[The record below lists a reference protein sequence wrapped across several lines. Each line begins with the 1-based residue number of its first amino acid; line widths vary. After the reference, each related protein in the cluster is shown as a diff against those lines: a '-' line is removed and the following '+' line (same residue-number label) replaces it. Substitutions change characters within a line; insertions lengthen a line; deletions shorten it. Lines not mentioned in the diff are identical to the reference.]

1 MKLKYK
7 DAIPYAIIMVLA
19 LSASFL
25 LSPIW
30 GGGVL
35 FWIGLIVGVFMLLVA
50 IGMFLPDKAFPR
62 QQGSLV
68 STNTITPPI
77 PNRPPPVL
85 SGEELA
91 TGGFW
96 VIDNMF
102 AVGNI
107 LISAWEG
114 LIPSSKGG
122 VSALRKKRKF
132 LIQPFMIEGGG
143 LNE

>member
-30 GGGVL
+30 SGGVL
-35 FWIGLIVGVFMLLVA
+35 FWIGLIVGFFMLLVA
-50 IGMFLPDKAFPR
+50 IGTFLPDKASPR
-62 QQGSLV
+62 NQGSLG

-85 SGEELA
+85 SGEELT

-96 VIDNMF
+96 AIY
-102 AVGNI
+102 
-107 LISAWEG
+107 LCPEG
-114 LIPSSKGG
+114 
-122 VSALRKKRKF
+122 
-132 LIQPFMIEGGG
+132 
-143 LNE
+143 